1 MKTWT
6 TPTVAIDVPGGA
18 DYLAGAER
26 VIVAARGRRTIE
38 KDALSVEGTV
48 VSVDYTQAETAALG
62 AGPVEFEVTL
72 RLAGG
77 GVVKT
82 ETVAATLEEAVLK
95 REV

>member
-6 TPTVAIDVPGGA
+6 TPTVAIDVPDGA
-18 DYLAGAER
+18 EALAEAER
-26 VIVAARGRRTIE
+26 VIVAAHGRRTIE
-38 KDALSVEGTV
+38 KDAASVEGTV

-72 RLAGG
+72 RLVGG
-77 GVVKT
+77 AVLKT
-82 ETVAATLEEAVLK
+82 DTVAATLDEAVLK